1 MCGCNKN
8 VVDLQQ
14 YKIYTIM
21 AEYKAKLSS
30 GATSKDGYRIQ
41 WAIATQEQLAH
52 AYEVMGFTDLVE
64 KIEKNNTIKED
75 GENNKKK
82 SGKSKKKESND
93 KE

>member
-30 GATSKDGYRIQ
+30 GTTYKGDYKISWKRAN
-41 WAIATQEQLAH
+41 QEQLAH
-52 AYEVMGFTDLVE
+52 AYEVIGLTDLIE
-64 KIEKNNTIKED
+64 KIEKTNTIKED

-82 SGKSKKKESND
+82 SGKSKKKESSD